1 MKQIRN
7 KYAPP
12 RVQETAEVFLEMDL
26 LTGSSPVQSSYVIE
40 GQQIDGYYES
50 GDISTDWD

>member
-12 RVQETAEVFLEMDL
+12 KVQETAEVRLETDL
-26 LTGSSPVQSSYVIE
+26 LTGSSHIQYLHIIE
-40 GQQIDGYYES
+40 GQAVDGYYES
-50 GDISTDWD
+50 DDISNDWD

>member
-12 RVQETAEVFLEMDL
+12 KVQETAEVCLEMDL